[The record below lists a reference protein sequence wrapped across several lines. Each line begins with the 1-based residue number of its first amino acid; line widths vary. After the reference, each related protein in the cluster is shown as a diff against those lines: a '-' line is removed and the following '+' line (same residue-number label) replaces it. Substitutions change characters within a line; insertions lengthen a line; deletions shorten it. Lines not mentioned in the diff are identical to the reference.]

1 MLNKKIAT
9 LSASLLVLQ
18 ATCQPLV
25 FAQTKDNMGLPEIPG
40 VVDSVPGVSNGA
52 KPGGSSPS
60 VNDAWPWMQNDPGA
74 AKKESAAAS
83 SSTPARVEKP
93 AVEPSAKP
101 EPAVGSTK
109 LELEKPQSAVEARPE
124 HTGNVEKR
132 TEDKRSEEK
141 RTEQPIQAKAK
152 STMLYGRIEEL
163 TSGAGAK
170 FPIILKAQTAK
181 MDPRGVA
188 MKGGAAETLYS
199 GSLVKSFPNNYAG
212 TWGGKLQVYANQEDR
227 LYYDVDPEEA
237 KQTAELLKP
246 GLLGQCNL
254 QFEQRGSMINLE
266 PAQIFFSVPMSESRL
281 SGMMNSMGQGQTVNI
296 PGFGSMPGGG
306 GMGAMMKSMMSS
318 MPYIF
323 SVNLGES
330 AGTGVTGNQQQSSVL
345 KNDIHQLSP
354 TVVEQQIVTTESTTN
369 AKTGRTRRG
378 YSETV
383 VRVTRYD
390 SMRLYVQTASVDYS
404 ADKRFLRKLVFNGYV
419 TKGVVEQVNPMGSM
433 QIPGMQSGGANPFQG
448 LQGMPGAGGN
458 GANPFQGLQ
467 GLFGQ

>member
-9 LSASLLVLQ
+9 LSAGLLVLQ
-18 ATCQPLV
+18 AICQPLV
-25 FAQTKDNMGLPEIPG
+25 FAQNKDNMGLPEIPG
-40 VVDSVPGVSNGA
+40 VADSVPGVSN
-52 KPGGSSPS
+52 KEKSGGNGSAG
-60 VNDAWPWMQNDPGA
+60 VNDAWPWMQNEPGA
-74 AKKESAAAS
+74 AKKESTS
-83 SSTPARVEKP
+83 TSTPPAARVEKP
-93 AVEPSAKP
+93 VVEQNTKP
-101 EPAVGSTK
+101 EPVGSTK
-109 LELEKPQSAVEARPE
+109 LELEKPQSAVEAKPE
-124 HTGNVEKR
+124 HTGAVEKR
-132 TEDKRSEEK
+132 TEERRAEEK
-141 RTEQPIQAKAK
+141 RAEPVQAKAK

-163 TSGAGAK
+163 TSGVGAK
-170 FPIILKAQTAK
+170 FPIVLKAQTAK

-188 MKGGAAETLYS
+188 IKGGATDTIYS

-237 KQTAELLKP
+237 RQTAELLKP

-254 QFEQRGSMINLE
+254 QFEQRGSVINLE

-281 SGMMNSMGQGQTVNI
+281 SGMMNSMGQGQSVNI
-296 PGFGSMPGGG
+296 PGFGTMPGGG
-306 GMGAMMKSMMSS
+306 GMGAMMKSMMSQ

-345 KNDIHQLSP
+345 RNDIHQLSP

-404 ADKRFLRKLVFNGYV
+404 TDKKFLRKLVFNGYV
-419 TKGVVEQVNPMGSM
+419 TKGQVEQVNPMGSM
-433 QIPGMQSGGANPFQG
+433 QIPGMSGTNPAGGANPFQG
-448 LQGMPGAGGN
+448 LQGMPGGGS
-458 GANPFQGLQ
+458 NPFQGLQ